1 MFFKQNLI
9 DQSIYIK
16 KIPTQFSDI
25 DFTQIKKDALES
37 YKNKKALSTNKF
49 SPEINYYK
57 VKDRRDNVWIYEF
70 IRDYFRITL
79 LDKTHNTLIMTE
91 SAYVVLNTNSD
102 IASHNHINE
111 YDINNSP
118 DYTALAV
125 IDADED
131 SFIEINY
138 QGGRKRSMKQRIPL
152 IPMEIIVFNS
162 ELEHRYLLNKNFKNT
177 IVMSFKLQIF

>member
-9 DQSIYIK
+9 DQSVYIK

-25 DFTQIKKDALES
+25 DFTKIRQDALDS
-37 YKNKKALSTNKF
+37 YKNKKVLSTNKF

-57 VKDRRDNVWIYEF
+57 VKDRKDNVWVYEF
-70 IRDYFRITL
+70 IRDHFRQSNL
-79 LDKTHNTLIMTE
+79 QKTENTLIMTE
-91 SAYVVLNTNSD
+91 SAYVVINKNSD

-118 DYTALAV
+118 DYTAIAV
-125 IDADED
+125 IDADKD

-138 QGGRKRSMKQRIPL
+138 EGGRKRNMKQRVPL
-152 IPMEIIVFNS
+152 IPMEVIVFNA
-162 ELEHRYLLNKNFKNT
+162 ELEHRYLLNKNLKNT
-177 IVMSFKLQIF
+177 IVLTFKLQLF

>member
-37 YKNKKALSTNKF
+37 YKNKKVLSTNKF

-57 VKDRRDNVWIYEF
+57 VKDRKDNVWVYEF
-70 IRDYFRITL
+70 IRDHFRL
-79 LDKTHNTLIMTE
+79 SFLQKTQNTLIMTE
-91 SAYVVLNTNSD
+91 SAYVVVNTNSD
-102 IASHNHINE
+102 ITSHNHINE

-118 DYTALAV
+118 DYTAVVV
-125 IDADED
+125 IDAD
-131 SFIEINY
+131 
-138 QGGRKRSMKQRIPL
+138 KRNMKQRIPL
-152 IPMEIIVFNS
+152 IPMEVIVFNA
-162 ELEHRYLLNKNFKNT
+162 ELHHRYLLNKNLKNT
-177 IVMSFKLQIF
+177 IVLSFKLQLF